1 MGSKTYFTKK
11 KKSLLFAKTWP
22 ACQVQSQNSKVEVP
36 KSKLP
41 LLLYATQKNKPTLIK
56 KCQMTHS
63 KERREPCAE
72 EL

>member
-1 MGSKTYFTKK
+1 MVYQKNKNEEKFAICKDLA
-11 KKSLLFAKTWP
+11 SLSGTI
-22 ACQVQSQNSKVEVP
+22 SKVEVP